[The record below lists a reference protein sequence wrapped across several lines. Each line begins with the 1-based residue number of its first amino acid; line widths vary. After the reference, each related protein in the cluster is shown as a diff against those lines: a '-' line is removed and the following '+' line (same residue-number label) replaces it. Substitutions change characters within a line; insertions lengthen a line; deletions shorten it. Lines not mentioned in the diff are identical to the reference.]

1 MTEAHVDT
9 ADLDSIRS
17 VSDDWHATSGAR
29 DRVALRY
36 HTTPEVVVV
45 GSLLRLREL
54 FADGLARLDEVMSAR
69 LQVIAS
75 SDDGREGG
83 GG

>member
-1 MTEAHVDT
+1 MTEVHVDT

-17 VSDDWHATSGAR
+17 VSDDWHATNG
-29 DRVALRY
+29 
-36 HTTPEVVVV
+36 
-45 GSLLRLREL
+45 
-54 FADGLARLDEVMSAR
+54 
-69 LQVIAS
+69 VIAS